1 MPADCYGKSLT
12 TTSLRGSLTIPSI
25 VSASSPVTSVVSPCL
40 PLSIQKPSLPPSTP
54 PAIPPTIHPSTI
66 PPTIPP
72 LPPRLPPSHNPRD
85 FARNMFRGTIPS
97 FFATLTK
104 LDVLG
109 FATNA
114 LSGIVPPTLGNLLLL
129 TALEFNESGTVC
141 SGARQPCVVWQ
152 TPSIP
157 LPISPCPSLP
167 RLLRLNESGM
177 VCPGAGQPCVVYQT
191 PSSHFCINCP
201 DFCSSCSNSSAPS
214 SGSPAASPSP
224 PPPANSTPPLPPT
237 DTSSSSS
244 SSALPLGAII
254 GIAVGGVL
262 VFVLLVIG
270 LFLLWKRRS
279 PQAREPSSLPTG
291 VGESSVPT
299 QSLMCQRY
307 PLEVVV
313 KAMDNWAE
321 ANHIGSGG
329 HGEVEEMASKNHLH
343 LVRLLG
349 YCVDIDRATDHHEQ
363 IVIYEFCPNGDLE
376 KYLTRGSKKGKLTL
390 QQRMDVL
397 VGVARGLEYLHQFD
411 IVHRDIK
418 PANVLL
424 DANMQA
430 KISDFGLVRMTEGT
444 TVNPTRVVGTPG
456 YVDPAY
462 SRTNKATPMADIYS
476 FGVMMLRIILTK
488 PVVIQENGGINI
500 RDWVDKLVQADDIE
514 ALKDPNL
521 DSIPDELLLKHVPNP
536 PPPCAQPTSSMCP
549 THLHHV
555 PNPPPPCAQPTCTMC
570 PTHLHHVPN
579 PPAPCAQ
586 PTSTMC
592 PTHLHH
598 VPNPPPP

>member
-1 MPADCYGKSLT
+1 MCGVVRCGVVWFSGKSLT

-40 PLSIQKPSLPPSTP
+40 PLSIQKPSLPPSIP

-72 LPPRLPPSHNPRD
+72 LPPRLPPSHNLRD

-104 LDVLG
+104 LDV
-109 FATNA
+109 
-114 LSGIVPPTLGNLLLL
+114 
-129 TALEFNESGTVC
+129 LEFNESGTVC

-167 RLLRLNESGM
+167 RLLSELNESGTVCSGAGQPGLNESGM

-279 PQAREPSSLPTG
+279 PQEMTVKKSGKGERGREWSAMPSLA
-291 VGESSVPT
+291 
-299 QSLMCQRY
+299 LMWQCFSFAT
-307 PLEVVV
+307 VT
-313 KAMDNWAE
+313 KA
-321 ANHIGSGG
+321 S
-329 HGEVEEMASKNHLH
+329 
-343 LVRLLG
+343 
-349 YCVDIDRATDHHEQ
+349 
-363 IVIYEFCPNGDLE
+363 
-376 KYLTRGSKKGKLTL
+376 
-390 QQRMDVL
+390 
-397 VGVARGLEYLHQFD
+397 
-411 IVHRDIK
+411 
-418 PANVLL
+418 
-424 DANMQA
+424 
-430 KISDFGLVRMTEGT
+430 
-444 TVNPTRVVGTPG
+444 
-456 YVDPAY
+456 
-462 SRTNKATPMADIYS
+462 
-476 FGVMMLRIILTK
+476 
-488 PVVIQENGGINI
+488 
-500 RDWVDKLVQADDIE
+500 
-514 ALKDPNL
+514 
-521 DSIPDELLLKHVPNP
+521 
-536 PPPCAQPTSSMCP
+536 
-549 THLHHV
+549 
-555 PNPPPPCAQPTCTMC
+555 
-570 PTHLHHVPN
+570 
-579 PPAPCAQ
+579 
-586 PTSTMC
+586 
-592 PTHLHH
+592 
-598 VPNPPPP
+598 